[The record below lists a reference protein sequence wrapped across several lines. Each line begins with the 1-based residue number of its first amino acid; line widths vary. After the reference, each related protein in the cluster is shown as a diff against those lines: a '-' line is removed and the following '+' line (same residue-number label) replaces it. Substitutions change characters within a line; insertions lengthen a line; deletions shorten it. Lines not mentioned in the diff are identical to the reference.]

1 MARSTARS
9 RRSTAVALLL
19 AGGALS
25 ACAVGPNYQRPPVTT
40 PPAFKE
46 AQGWTPAVPAD
57 AVDRGDWWT
66 LFGDDKLNELEAKV
80 EVSNQNLKAAEAAY
94 RQARALVAEDRASL
108 FPAVDLTGSATR
120 SQHGATQVTGVNG
133 QTASVRAPAANSY
146 QASLGASWEPDIWG
160 KIRRTVESAKGSAQ
174 ASEADLANARLS
186 AQSELAADYIQLR
199 LADANKRLLTATVDG
214 YAKSLQITQNQYKV
228 GVAAK
233 SDVLQAQT
241 QLVSTQASL
250 VDVDNQRASAEHAIA
265 VLIGV
270 APADFAL
277 EPVPDWTPK
286 PPPTPKGLPSTLLQ
300 RRPDVAGA
308 ERRAMAANAQIGVAT
323 AGFFPDITLSGSYG
337 FGSSALKS
345 LFNSSNAAWSYG
357 GNLAQT
363 VFDAGATLERVRG
376 ARAGYDQATATY
388 RQTVLTAFQQ
398 VEDGLA
404 AARVLQDEAVYRQE
418 ASASAD
424 QAEQILLNQYR
435 AGQVA
440 YTSVVVAQATALSA
454 RESLLQIQG
463 QRVTNAISLVAA
475 LGGGW
480 DGRLK

>member
-1 MARSTARS
+1 MIRSSSLRS
-9 RRSTAVALLL
+9 FGLLSLLL
-19 AGGALS
+19 VS
-25 ACAVGPNYQRPPVTT
+25 ACAVGPNYQRSPVTT

-57 AVDRGDWWT
+57 GVDRGDWWT
-66 LFGDDKLNELEAKV
+66 MFGDDKLNALEAKV

-94 RQARALVAEDRASL
+94 RQARALVAEDRATL
-108 FPAVDLTGSATR
+108 FPSLDLTGSAVR
-120 SQHGATQVTGVNG
+120 SHSAS
-133 QTASVRAPAANSY
+133 TAKTANSY
-146 QASLGASWEPDIWG
+146 QAALGGSWEIDLWG

-186 AQSELAADYIQLR
+186 AQSELAADYVQLR
-199 LADANKRLLTATVDG
+199 LADADKRLLQATVEA

-241 QLVSTQASL
+241 QLISTQASL
-250 VDVDNQRASAEHAIA
+250 ADVDQQRTAAEHAIA

-270 APADFAL
+270 PPADL
-277 EPVPDWTPK
+277 TIEPAADWAPK
-286 PPPTPKGLPSTLLQ
+286 PPPTPVALPSIVLQ
-300 RRPDVAGA
+300 RRPDVAAA
-308 ERRAMAANAQIGVAT
+308 ERQAMAANAQIGVAT
-323 AGFFPDITLSGSYG
+323 AAFFPDLSLTGSYG
-337 FGSSALKS
+337 FGSTALKT

-357 GNLAQT
+357 AAAAQT
-363 VFDAGATLERVRG
+363 VFDAGATLAKVRG
-376 ARAGYDQATATY
+376 ARAGYDQAVANY

-398 VEDGLA
+398 VEDALA
-404 AARVLQDEAVYRQE
+404 AARVLQDEAALRQQ

-454 RESLLQIQG
+454 RQSLLTIQG
-463 QRVTNAISLVAA
+463 QRVTNAVTLVTA

-480 DGRLK
+480 SGQLK

>member
-1 MARSTARS
+1 MARSLATLSLLIAAG
-9 RRSTAVALLL
+9 AV
-19 AGGALS
+19 LS
-25 ACAVGPNYQRPPVTT
+25 ACAVGPDYHRPPVAT
-40 PPAFKE
+40 PAAFKE
-46 AQGWTPAVPAD
+46 SQGWTPAVPAD
-57 AVDRGDWWT
+57 GLDRGDWWT
-66 LFGDDKLNELEAKV
+66 VFGDDQLNALEAKV

-108 FPAVDLTGSATR
+108 FPAIDLTGSATR
-120 SQHGATQVTGVNG
+120 SKRGASTVTGPGGQSVNVG
-133 QTASVRAPAANSY
+133 SSAASSY
-146 QASLGASWEPDIWG
+146 QAALGASWEPDVWG

-174 ASEADLANARLS
+174 ASEGDLANARLA

-199 LADANKRLLTATVDG
+199 LADANKRLLGKTVEG

-233 SDVLQAQT
+233 GDVLQAQT

-250 VDVDNQRASAEHAIA
+250 VDVDNQRAAAEHAIA
-265 VLIGV
+265 VLIGL
-270 APADFAL
+270 APADFSIT
-277 EPVPDWTPK
+277 PDAGWTPK
-286 PPPTPKGLPSTLLQ
+286 PPPTPQGLPSTLLQ
-300 RRPDVAGA
+300 RRPDVAAA
-308 ERRAMAANAQIGVAT
+308 ERRAMAANAQIGVQF
-323 AGFFPDITLSGSYG
+323 AGFFPDLTLSGSYG

-357 GNLAQT
+357 GNVAQT

-376 ARAGYDQATATY
+376 ARAGYDQAVATY

-404 AARVLQDEAVYRQE
+404 AARVLQDEAVYREQ

-454 RESLLQIQG
+454 RESLLQIEG
-463 QRVTNAISLVAA
+463 QRVTNAISLITA

-480 DGRLK
+480 SGRLK